1 MMILHCGGRKVD
13 FTDLQNVPLP
23 EKTDTYTP
31 VAFGDLITNAQEVA
45 SDLLTEQTFKEGHY
59 ALAGKD
65 QRMFAVLNYEGDNPD
80 MGVSLGIRSSYDKS
94 MSNGYCFG
102 ANITVCDNM
111 IFAGDFT
118 IMRKHTKNVF
128 EDLRDQLVST
138 LYNFQ
143 RNSKFQNIVEDKKI
157 MQDTHLTSDAA
168 YEFFGLL
175 FGHKVLK
182 ARQLTTAVNC
192 WNKPPYLEFEG
203 KTMWGLYNA
212 CTEAL
217 KSTPPNHIIQKHIK
231 LHEFATA

>member
-1 MMILHCGGRKVD
+1 MMILHCGGKAVS
-13 FTDLQNVPLP
+13 FSELQAVPLP
-23 EKTDTYTP
+23 EQTETYTP
-31 VAFGDLITNAQEVA
+31 VAFGDLITNAKKVA
-45 SDLLTEQTFKEGHY
+45 SDLLTDHTFKEAKY

-65 QRMFAVLNYEGDNPD
+65 QRMFSVLNFEGENQD

-143 RNSKFQNIVEDKKI
+143 RNSNFQNIVEDKKV
-157 MQDTHLTSDAA
+157 MQETHISSEHA
-168 YEFFGLL
+168 YQFLGLL
-175 FGHKVLK
+175 FGNKVLK
-182 ARQLTTAVNC
+182 ARQLTTALNC
-192 WNKPPYLEFEG
+192 WEKPPYLEFQG

>member
-1 MMILHCGGRKVD
+1 MMILHCGGKSVD
-13 FTDLQNVPLP
+13 FNKLQEVPLP
-23 EKTDTYTP
+23 EQTDTYTP
-31 VAFGDLITNAQEVA
+31 VAFGDLITNAKEVA
-45 SDLLTEQTFKEGHY
+45 SDLLTEHTFKEGHY

-157 MQDTHLTSDAA
+157 MQDTHLTSDKA
-168 YEFFGLL
+168 YEFLGLL

-217 KSTPPNHIIQKHIK
+217 KSTPPNHIIQKHIE
-231 LHEFATA
+231 LHNFATT